1 MLEKFI
7 PSNTYLTNTHIWI
20 GRVHIYFSQ
29 CQNASKTSKNMFKR
43 PKCHHFFYTLNVEI
57 NIKWFY
63 LWPDMR
69 LCKTNSLV
77 YNSIHYFETKFVD
90 QFTNMCKKNWIWP
103 YGPLGVE
110 GLRGWVYLHHQ
121 MHSKIDFVKLVIFKL
136 RYKNKK

>member
-1 MLEKFI
+1 MRNLLHQI
-7 PSNTYLTNTHIWI
+7 HIWQI
-20 GRVHIYFSQ
+20 LIFELDVSTFTSL
-29 CQNASKTSKNMFKR
+29 NAKMHPKHPKTCSRDPNVII
-43 PKCHHFFYTLNVEI
+43 FFYTLNVEI